1 MRLYFLKDRCMLKPL
16 LVAYCALYIS
26 CSFADDATEDLLQT
40 LHTPQPIYEMRD
52 EDYRLDPKM
61 LKSSHAVGW
70 VRSPL
75 VDISKREYQGYKS
88 PVEVAMTVIAATG
101 RIADVKILKSSGS
114 KAVDQKVRLALLD
127 ALLEK
132 IPYADANA
140 HYVLD
145 HRFAVEKPL

>member
-1 MRLYFLKDRCMLKPL
+1 MRLYFFKESCMLKPL
-16 LVAYCALYIS
+16 IVAYCVLYMN
-26 CSFADDATEDLLQT
+26 CSVADVATNDLLQT
-40 LHTPQPIYEMRD
+40 LHTPQPTYEIRD

-70 VRSPL
+70 LRSPM

-101 RIADVKILKSSGS
+101 RIAEVKILKSSGS

-140 HYVLD
+140 HYVLE
-145 HRFAVEKPL
+145 HRFAIEKPL